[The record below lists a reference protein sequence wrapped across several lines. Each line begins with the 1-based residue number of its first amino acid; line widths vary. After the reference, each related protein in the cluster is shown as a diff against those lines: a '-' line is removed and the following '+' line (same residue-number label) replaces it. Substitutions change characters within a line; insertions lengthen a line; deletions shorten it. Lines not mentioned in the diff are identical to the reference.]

1 MDRRPKMLFLMND
14 VVLNLD
20 QVSPS
25 PRANA
30 WRYRRLSLDFISDLG
45 AELFSEHPLMHIH
58 APERAA
64 RLAAMIL
71 AKEPQINAAL
81 FVAPSFGCKPEQV
94 SVRLTTIS
102 LEIMG
107 QLYQRQQIGKLTNL
121 EADRHV
127 WRRLAA

>member
-1 MDRRPKMLFLMND
+1 MLFLMND

-20 QVSPS
+20 EVSPS
-25 PRANA
+25 PRATA
-30 WRYRRLSLDFISDLG
+30 WRYRRLSLDFITDLG
-45 AELFSEHPLMHIH
+45 AELFSEHPLMHVH

-64 RLAAMIL
+64 RLAAMIM
-71 AKEPQINAAL
+71 AKDAAINAAL
-81 FVAPSFGCKPEQV
+81 FVAPAFGCPPEQV

-102 LEIMG
+102 LDMMN
-107 QLYQRQQIGKLTNL
+107 QLYQRQNLGKLTNL